1 MTTSASPALDQGP
14 IPVAP
19 AVAAPAQR
27 LASIDIL
34 RGGVMVLMVLDHVRD
49 FFHVHAAGFDP
60 LDPERSWALLYAT
73 RWVTHF
79 CAPVFVLLAGVS
91 AYLQLARGKPRAEVS
106 RLLVTRGLWLVLLE
120 LTLIAFGWSFRFD
133 FVFLQV
139 IWAIGLSMVALGA
152 LVWLPWRAVLALG
165 VVVVAG
171 HNLLDPIDAADL
183 GAFAPF
189 WNLLLEPTVIAH
201 QGKVY
206 GFVAYPLL
214 PWLGVMALGFGLGP
228 VFGLA
233 EGPRRR
239 TLALL
244 GAGLVGLFV
253 ALRLAHGY
261 GDPAAWTVQATPGRT
276 LMDFLSTSK
285 YPPSLQFVC
294 MTIGPA
300 LLLLP
305 LLERLK
311 GPWVEPWRT
320 FGAVPFFFYILHI
333 YLVHALSTALSLAQ
347 GYPVWG
353 VADFFRDPI
362 RFQGFGYDLAGVYL
376 VWIGVVAALYLPCRW
391 FAGVKRRRPGGWM
404 SYL

>member
-1 MTTSASPALDQGP
+1 MTTAASPALQPGLTSS
-14 IPVAP
+14 A
-19 AVAAPAQR
+19 AAAAAPAER

-34 RGGVMVLMVLDHVRD
+34 RGVVMVLMVLDHVRD
-49 FFHVHAAGFDP
+49 FFHVHAASFDP

-91 AYLQLARGKPRAEVS
+91 AFLQLARGKPRAEVA

-133 FVFLQV
+133 FFFLQV

-152 LVWLPWRAVLALG
+152 LVWLPWRAVLLIG
-165 VVVVAG
+165 VAIVAG

-183 GAFAPF
+183 GAWAPL
-189 WNLLLEPTVIAH
+189 WNLLLEPTVIVV

-206 GFVAYPLL
+206 GFVAYPVL

-233 EGPRRR
+233 GTRRRR

-244 GAGLVGLFV
+244 GLGLIGLFV

-261 GDPAAWTVQATPGRT
+261 GDPSTWAAQATPGRT

-311 GPWVEPWRT
+311 GFWVEPWRT

-333 YLVHALSTALSLAQ
+333 YLVHALSTAFSLAQ

-353 VADFFRDPI
+353 VADFFRDPAAF
-362 RFQGFGYDLAGVYL
+362 RGFGYDLAGVYL
-376 VWIGVVAALYLPCRW
+376 VWIAVVAALYLPCRW
-391 FAGVKRRRPGGWM
+391 FAGVKRRHPGGWM

>member
-1 MTTSASPALDQGP
+1 MTAASPALDQGP
-14 IPVAP
+14 TS
-19 AVAAPAQR
+19 AAPAAAASADR

-34 RGGVMVLMVLDHVRD
+34 RGAVMVVMVLDHVRD
-49 FFHVHAAGFDP
+49 FFHVHAASFDP

-91 AYLQLARGKPRAEVS
+91 AYLQLARGKSRAEVS

-133 FVFLQV
+133 FIFLQV

-152 LVWLPWRAVLALG
+152 LVWLPWRAVLAVG
-165 VVVVAG
+165 AIVVAG
-171 HNLLDPIDAADL
+171 HNLLDPVDAADL
-183 GAFAPF
+183 GGLAPL
-189 WNLLLEPTVIAH
+189 WNVLIEPTVIVV
-201 QGKVY
+201 QGKAY
-206 GFVAYPLL
+206 GFLAYPVL

-228 VFGLA
+228 VFGLG

-239 TLALL
+239 MLALL
-244 GAGLVGLFV
+244 GFGLVGLFLV
-253 ALRLAHGY
+253 LRLAHGY
-261 GDPAAWTVQATPGRT
+261 GDPAAWTPQATPGRT

-311 GPWVEPWRT
+311 GPRAEPWRT

-333 YLVHALSTALSLAQ
+333 YLVHALSTAMSLAQ

-353 VADFFRDPI
+353 VADFFRDPAVF
-362 RFQGFGYDLAGVYL
+362 RGFGYDLAGVYA

-391 FAGVKRRRPGGWM
+391 FGGIKRRHPGGWM